1 MLRSANAAIN
11 AREVSGNGGTGLP
24 SGVTSVIFADE
35 PDPWLHDRLVWHP
48 HAFRRRMTEHDVQ
61 LGKAED
67 ERVVPV
73 DEGRL
78 DAIA

>member
-1 MLRSANAAIN
+1 
-11 AREVSGNGGTGLP
+11 
-24 SGVTSVIFADE
+24 
-35 PDPWLHDRLVWHP
+35 
-48 HAFRRRMTEHDVQ
+48 MTEHDVQ